1 MRGPGHA
8 IALFNADVKING
20 KTRDANEKHDSEMM
34 TQIHFSEL
42 EFMSL
47 LTLLG
52 AHQNAKQLKTY
63 RKFQL

>member
-42 EFMSL
+42 KFREFIDF
-47 LTLLG
+47 